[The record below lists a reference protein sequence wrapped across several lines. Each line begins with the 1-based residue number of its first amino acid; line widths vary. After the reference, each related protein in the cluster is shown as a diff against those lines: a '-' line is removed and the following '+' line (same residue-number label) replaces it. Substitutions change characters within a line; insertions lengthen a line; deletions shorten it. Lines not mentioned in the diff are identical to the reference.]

1 MSDTDDTIDLLAL
14 LRTLWRGKLVVLGAA
29 LCCMILGGIYAW
41 RVAVPLYSANA
52 VVMLDARENS
62 GMGLSAILGGLS
74 TDSSTVNTEVQVL
87 RGRTLIGRVV
97 DELDLTADP
106 EFNGA
111 LQPEGMTTTLRRSIG
126 LGSDPVVLPPEEQA
140 AQERAS
146 ATTALLDQVTI
157 SNVPNSLVFQ
167 IAVTTESAAKSAK
180 IADTIARLYIDDQM
194 RVRFEA
200 TETAITWLSEQV
212 IVLKKNIDVSEA
224 AVREFRA
231 TTSVV
236 DLETLGALDRQLK
249 ETRRRIELQTGQ
261 AADLRLRLE
270 RIESATDPLA
280 KAISSGDEALIRLA
294 ERLQT
299 DQPEADTT
307 GSAQADPAETLRNFN
322 AALARVTAFARQDL
336 ARVEAQ
342 DSSLREAE
350 QKLAAD
356 FENQSRD
363 LVTLE
368 QLLREAEANRLLY
381 DQFQTQLKETL
392 AQQGIQRPDSRI
404 LSQAVMPS
412 APSAP
417 RKSLILAMTLV
428 LGTMIGTGI
437 VLMREMMVNRIRTP
451 QELEALTGR
460 SVFAQVPKI
469 DERSRKGVL
478 GYLARNPASAA
489 AEAIR
494 NLRVSI
500 LLSSS
505 EKAPQVIMITSSV
518 PGEGKTTT
526 TLALAQNMTMLGRK
540 VLVIEGDVRLSPLSE
555 YFDGIG
561 KGKPGVAEVIEG
573 KIPLSEAVQPIAG
586 VGDLLSESKTTIN
599 AADLF
604 SSERFAGLIAQARGL
619 YDLILIDTPPVLVV
633 PDARIIAQQADVVIF
648 AVHWDRTSTDQV
660 RAAMHQLE
668 LVNVTP
674 AGFVLTLVDPQ
685 GMRRYGYG
693 DSYGAYAS
701 YGKNYYTGE
710 GKQIS

>member
-1 MSDTDDTIDLLAL
+1 MSNSDDTIDLLGL
-14 LRTLWRGKLVVLGAA
+14 LRTLWRGKLVVLGAV
-29 LCCMILGGIYAW
+29 LLCMILGGLYAW

-111 LQPEGMTTTLRRSIG
+111 LQPEGLTTTLRRSIG

-140 AQERAS
+140 AQERD
-146 ATTALLDQVTI
+146 ATTSALLEQVAI

-167 IAVTTESAAKSAK
+167 IAVTTESAAKSAR
-180 IADTIARLYIDDQM
+180 IADTVARLYIDDQM

-200 TETAITWLSEQV
+200 TETAITWLSGQV
-212 IVLKKNIDVSEA
+212 VELKRNIDEAEA

-231 TTSVV
+231 ATNVV

-249 ETRRRIELQTGQ
+249 ETRRRIELQTQQ

-270 RIESATDPLA
+270 RMASAADPMA
-280 KAISSGDEALIRLA
+280 KALASGDEALIRLA
-294 ERLQT
+294 SQ
-299 DQPEADTT
+299 
-307 GSAQADPAETLRNFN
+307 AQAGEAEASQFE
-322 AALARVTAFARQDL
+322 AGLARVTALARQDL

-342 DSSLREAE
+342 DGSLREAE

-356 FENQSRD
+356 FETQSRD

-368 QLLREAEANRLLY
+368 QLVREAEANRLLY

-404 LSQAVMPS
+404 LSQAVMPER
-412 APSAP
+412 PSAP

-437 VLMREMMVNRIRTP
+437 VLMREMMVNRVRTP

-460 SVFAQVPKI
+460 PVFAQVPKI

-500 LLSSS
+500 LLSSA

-573 KIPLSEAVQPIAG
+573 KVPLSEAVQSIAG
-586 VGDLLSESKTTIN
+586 VGDLLSESKITIN

-633 PDARIIAQQADVVIF
+633 PDARIIAQQADAVIF
-648 AVHWDRTSTDQV
+648 AVHWDRTSTEQV

-693 DSYGAYAS
+693 GSYGAYAS
-701 YGKNYYTGE
+701 YGKNYYTSE

>member
-1 MSDTDDTIDLLAL
+1 MSDSDDTIDLLAL

-29 LCCMILGGIYAW
+29 LFCMILGGVYAW

-97 DELDLTADP
+97 DELDLTTDP
-106 EFNGA
+106 EFNGT
-111 LQPEGMTTTLRRSIG
+111 LRPEGLGATLRRSIG
-126 LGSDPVVLPPEEQA
+126 LGSEPVVLPPEEA
-140 AQERAS
+140 AARERAA
-146 ATTALLDQVTI
+146 ATSALLDQIAIT
-157 SNVPNSLVFQ
+157 NVPNSLVFQ
-167 IAVTTESAAKSAK
+167 IAVTTESAAKSAQ

-200 TETAITWLSEQV
+200 TETAISWLSEQV
-212 IVLKKNIDVSEA
+212 IVLKKNIDESEA

-231 TTSVV
+231 TTNVV

-249 ETRRRIELQTGQ
+249 ETRRRIELQTQQ
-261 AADLRLRLE
+261 AADLRLRLD
-270 RIESATDPLA
+270 RIEGAADPMA
-280 KAISSGDEALIRLA
+280 KALASGDEALIRLA
-294 ERLQT
+294 G
-299 DQPEADTT
+299 QPETDEAAASQFET
-307 GSAQADPAETLRNFN
+307 G
-322 AALARVTAFARQDL
+322 LARVTALTRQDL

-342 DSSLREAE
+342 DVSLREAE

-356 FENQSRD
+356 FESQSRD

-368 QLLREAEANRLLY
+368 QLVREAEANRLLY

-417 RKSLILAMTLV
+417 RKSLILAMSLV

-437 VLMREMMVNRIRTP
+437 VLLREMTVNRIRTP
-451 QELEALTGR
+451 QDLEALTGR

-469 DERSRKGVL
+469 DERSRRGVL

-500 LLSSS
+500 LLSSA
-505 EKAPQVIMITSSV
+505 EKTPQVIMITSSV

-526 TLALAQNMTMLGRK
+526 TLALAQNMTTLGRK

-573 KIPLSEAVQPIAG
+573 KVPLAEAVQPIAG
-586 VGDLLSESKTTIN
+586 IGDLLSESKITIN

-604 SSERFAGLIAQARGL
+604 SSERFADLITQARGL

-648 AVHWDRTSTDQV
+648 AVHWDRTSADQI

-674 AGFVLTLVDPQ
+674 AGFVLTLVDPL

-693 DSYGAYAS
+693 DNYGAYAS
-701 YGKNYYTGE
+701 YGKNYYTDE
-710 GKQIS
+710 GKQAS